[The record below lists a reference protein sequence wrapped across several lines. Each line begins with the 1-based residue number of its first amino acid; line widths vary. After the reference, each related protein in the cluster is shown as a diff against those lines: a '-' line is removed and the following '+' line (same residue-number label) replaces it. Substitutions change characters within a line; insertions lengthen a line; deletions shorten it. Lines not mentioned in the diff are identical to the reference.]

1 MGINLR
7 LSKSKL
13 EKLVLEL
20 TKNRNGVEIGGPSK
34 RTGRIIYRNANL
46 IDNVIFSENTV
57 WSKHDDHKYKYYK
70 NKIGKVIIN
79 EATNIIDIEGNIYDF
94 VFASHILEHIANPLK
109 ALKEWLRITKNI
121 GCLILILPEKSLCF
135 DHKRDISSFDIIL
148 SQYEKNVGENNLSTL
163 PEILEN
169 HDLEMDLTA
178 GNFEQFK
185 QRSLDNYN
193 NRCLHHYV
201 YSKNLLQEICSYLNC
216 EFVYT
221 ITKEGDIWFIMKKNK
236 LTKYYNNK

>member
-57 WSKHDDHKYKYYK
+57 WSIHGDHRYKYYK

-79 EATNIIDIEGNIYDF
+79 EATNIIDIESNIYDF
-94 VFASHILEHIANPLK
+94 VFASHTLEHIANPLK
-109 ALKEWLRITKNI
+109 ALKEWLRITKNN
-121 GCLILILPEKSLCF
+121 GYLILILPEKSLCF
-135 DHKRDISSFDIIL
+135 DHKRNISTFDIIL
-148 SQYEKNVGENNLSTL
+148 SQYEKNVGEDDLSTL
-163 PEILEN
+163 PEILEY
-169 HDLEMDLTA
+169 HDLKMDLPA
-178 GNFEQFK
+178 GDFEQFK
-185 QRSLDNYN
+185 QRSLDNFN

-201 YSKNLLQEICSYLNC
+201 YSENLLQEICSYLNC

-221 ITKEGDIWFIMKKNK
+221 ITKEGDIWFIMKKI
-236 LTKYYNNK
+236 Y

>member
-1 MGINLR
+1 MRINFIFP
-7 LSKSKL
+7 KSKL
-13 EKLVLEL
+13 EKLVLDF

-34 RTGRIIYRNANL
+34 RTGRVIYKNASL

-178 GNFEQFK
+178 GYFEQFK